1 MAVDSMGMQEYIPFT
16 EGSIEAL
23 SCSGFQLT
31 QTHQLCAC
39 MSVSSVIPVGLGV
52 GVGAG
57 EEVGA
62 MLVAGVEAGEEQNTW
77 HNSAHSLRAIVE
89 ANKQKYII
97 LYSACNG
104 TLCILVYI
112 SYG

>member
-23 SCSGFQLT
+23 SCSGFHLT
-31 QTHQLCAC
+31 QTQFRQCINSVHVCLSHQ
-39 MSVSSVIPVGLGV
+39 IPVGLGV

-62 MLVAGVEAGEEQNTW
+62 MLVAGVEAGEEHNTW
-77 HNSAHSLRAIVE
+77 HRSAQL
-89 ANKQKYII
+89 
-97 LYSACNG
+97 
-104 TLCILVYI
+104 
-112 SYG
+112 

>member
-1 MAVDSMGMQEYIPFT
+1 
-16 EGSIEAL
+16 
-23 SCSGFQLT
+23 
-31 QTHQLCAC
+31 

-62 MLVAGVEAGEEQNTW
+62 MLVAGVEAGEEQNMW
-77 HNSAHSLRAIVE
+77 HNSTHSLRAIVE
-89 ANKQKYII
+89 ANKQKYI
-97 LYSACNG
+97 YSACNG

-112 SYG
+112 LYG

>member
-1 MAVDSMGMQEYIPFT
+1 
-16 EGSIEAL
+16 
-23 SCSGFQLT
+23 
-31 QTHQLCAC
+31 

-77 HNSAHSLRAIVE
+77 HSSTHGLRAIIYKTKIH
-89 ANKQKYII
+89 NII
-97 LYSACNG
+97 
-104 TLCILVYI
+104 
-112 SYG
+112 